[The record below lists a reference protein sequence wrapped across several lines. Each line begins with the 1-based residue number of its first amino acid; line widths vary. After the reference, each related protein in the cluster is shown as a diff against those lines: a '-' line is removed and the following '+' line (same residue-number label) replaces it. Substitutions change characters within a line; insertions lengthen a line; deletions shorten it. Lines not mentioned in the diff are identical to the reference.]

1 MVAFK
6 NRYLVF
12 EIFLD
17 PNRETGK
24 EDEVA
29 LNQFSITKAI
39 RDSLLVNFGEH
50 GLASTAVY
58 LQVKYANP
66 ITKLCIVRCLR
77 KDYNKVWCAITL
89 VTSIEQCPAF
99 FNLLDLSGSIRAC
112 KNYALKYDK
121 AKFEQYKLMRGDKL
135 SEVILTVVHN
145 CFEQLKF
152 LER

>member
-17 PNRETGK
+17 PNRESGK

-58 LQVKYANP
+58 LQGNVKDFL
-66 ITKLCIVRCLR
+66 T
-77 KDYNKVWCAITL
+77 
-89 VTSIEQCPAF
+89 E
-99 FNLLDLSGSIRAC
+99 
-112 KNYALKYDK
+112 NYAFSVSL
-121 AKFEQYKLMRGDKL
+121 
-135 SEVILTVVHN
+135 
-145 CFEQLKF
+145 
-152 LER
+152 

>member
-1 MVAFK
+1 MVAYK

-17 PNRETGK
+17 PNRESGN

-29 LNQFSITKAI
+29 LNRLSITKAI
-39 RDSLLVNFGEH
+39 KDSLLVNFGEH
-50 GLASTAVY
+50 GLGSCVGY
-58 LQVKYANP
+58 LDVKYSNP

-77 KDYNKVWCAITL
+77 KDYQKIWCAITL
-89 VTSIEQCPAF
+89 ITSIEECSAF

-121 AKFEQYKLMRGDKL
+121 AKFEQYKLMRGDNL
-135 SEVILTVVHN
+135 SELILTLVDN
-145 CFEQLKF
+145 CFRQLEI

>member
-1 MVAFK
+1 MVAHK

-17 PNRETGK
+17 PNRESGK
-24 EDEVA
+24 EDDVV
-29 LNQFSITKAI
+29 LNQFSIMKAI
-39 RDSLLVNFGEH
+39 HDSLLINFGEH
-50 GLASTAVY
+50 GLASCVGY

-77 KDYNKVWCAITL
+77 KDYHKVWCAITL
-89 VTSIEQCPAF
+89 ITSIEQCPAF

-121 AKFEQYKLMRGDKL
+121 AKFEQYKLMRGDQL
-135 SEVILTVVHN
+135 SEVILTLVHN
-145 CFEQLKF
+145 CFGQLKI